1 MKDINSAD
9 VKRLLLRVYNKYS
22 KGDLTDIK
30 AYREAYILNSVL
42 KAIELT
48 DLETRLYNI
57 EKLMKANE

>member
-1 MKDINSAD
+1 MKEINSAD

-22 KGDLTDIK
+22 KGELTDIK

-42 KAIELT
+42 RAIELS

-57 EKLMKANE
+57 EKLMKTND

>member
-1 MKDINSAD
+1 MKEINSAD

-22 KGDLTDIK
+22 KGELTDIK

-42 KAIELT
+42 RAIEIS

-57 EKLMKANE
+57 EKLMKTNE